1 MPRATSICSTP
12 SPGTSLWRSGNASV
26 CTTRF
31 GGASPS
37 ATTPQAKPDF
47 GVTGAVAAREYIAG
61 GDAGRTRRA
70 RSASTTLERPLP
82 CARSPLARSCT
93 ARAGRH
99 DPERQ
104 TPGGD
109 CYRGMAVRQDQR
121 PPGHPRMAAVGRH
134 ATRGGVGHPGPGPVG
149 LRHLAPAA
157 AGARPGGGRNGRLGM
172 REGDEGSPGAG
183 RPASF
188 FDDVNLRGSLGADNM
203 DGLGLPSGHVAVAF
217 ASPPSSTPT

>member
-1 MPRATSICSTP
+1 MSWGSESMTVSSTG
-12 SPGTSLWRSGNASV
+12 PGPQARRGQGADRHWLQR
-26 CTTRF
+26 TR
-31 GGASPS
+31 PS
-37 ATTPQAKPDF
+37 AVAGTF
-47 GVTGAVAAREYIAG
+47 AAREYIAG

-157 AGARPGGGRNGRLGM
+157 AGARPGGGRNDRLVV
-172 REGDEGSPGAG
+172 RQGDEGPSGAG
-183 RPASF
+183 SAR
-188 FDDVNLRGSLGADNM
+188 VVL
-203 DGLGLPSGHVAVAF
+203 
-217 ASPPSSTPT
+217 